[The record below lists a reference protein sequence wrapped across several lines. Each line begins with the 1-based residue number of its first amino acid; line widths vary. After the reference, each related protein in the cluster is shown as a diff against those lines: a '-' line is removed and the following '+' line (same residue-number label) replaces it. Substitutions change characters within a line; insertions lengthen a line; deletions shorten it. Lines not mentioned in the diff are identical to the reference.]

1 MINETPKPVV
11 LDGTTG
17 GELAVDPNQKGLQ
30 FAISGRATGIISVT
44 VKGFGSD
51 VFEEFT
57 PAIDLDLSIDR
68 TVKVEGFAASELK
81 FTPNTAGGDFT
92 VTIAQWPK

>member
-17 GELAVDPNQKGLQ
+17 GDVVVDPNQKGLQ
-30 FAISGRATGIISVT
+30 FSIAGRATGIISVT

-51 VFEEFT
+51 VFTEFS
-57 PAIDLDLSIDR
+57 PVIDLDLSVDR
-68 TVKVEGFAASELK
+68 TVKVDGFAASELK
-81 FTPNTAGGDFT
+81 FTPDTAGGDFT
-92 VTIAQWPK
+92 VTIAQWPH